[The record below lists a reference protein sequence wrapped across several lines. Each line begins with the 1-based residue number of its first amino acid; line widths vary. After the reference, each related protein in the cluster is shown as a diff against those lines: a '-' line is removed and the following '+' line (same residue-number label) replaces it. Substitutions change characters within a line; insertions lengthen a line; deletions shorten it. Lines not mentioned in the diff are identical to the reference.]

1 MKTYIL
7 LLLLVSS
14 ICTQTALE
22 VENNKFD
29 FSKYVSDV
37 FTSVQGQKE
46 TKETNVSTLVWVLE
60 ALASEIVDKIV
71 DLVFD
76 AAQDRIYNG
85 NFVRMDVSGGIFF
98 SDIKDGWVCA
108 AFYHP
113 DSPHTATADGGI
125 LGGGVIRS
133 TAGPGQ
139 WAVACSR
146 AGIGGRKTY
155 YNVL

>member
-14 ICTQTALE
+14 ICTKTALE

-29 FSKYVSDV
+29 ISKYVSDV

-46 TKETNVSTLVWVLE
+46 TKETNVSALVWVLP
-60 ALASEIVDKIV
+60 ALVSEIVDKIV

-133 TAGPGQ
+133 TADPGE
-139 WAVACSR
+139 WAVACSL
-146 AGIGGRKTY
+146 AGFGGRKTY

>member
-1 MKTYIL
+1 MHQFKVKKKL
-7 LLLLVSS
+7 
-14 ICTQTALE
+14 
-22 VENNKFD
+22 
-29 FSKYVSDV
+29 
-37 FTSVQGQKE
+37 
-46 TKETNVSTLVWVLE
+46 TNVLTLVWVLE
-60 ALASEIVDKIV
+60 ALASEIADEIV
-71 DLVFD
+71 DRVFG
-76 AAQDRIYNG
+76 AVQERIYNG
-85 NFVRMDVSGGIFF
+85 NFVRREVLGGIFY

-113 DSPHTATADGGI
+113 NSSHTATADGGI

-133 TAGPGQ
+133 TAGPGR